1 MSCNDFMK
9 ALSIQE
15 IVYRVVLYIVLTISL
30 KVVTSSRFHI
40 LKLNATSITLII
52 VQYNTL
58 LYFIIARF
66 IFFDYR

>member
-30 KVVTSSRFHI
+30 KVVASSRFHI
-40 LKLNATSITLII
+40 LTSITLII
-52 VQYNTL
+52 LQYNTL

-66 IFFDYR
+66 IFFDCQ

>member
-1 MSCNDFMK
+1 MEMSCNDFMK

-40 LKLNATSITLII
+40 LKLMQHDNSYHPTI
-52 VQYNTL
+52 QYPFVL
-58 LYFIIARF
+58 HYCSFH
-66 IFFDYR
+66 IF